1 MKFPGGKPGPM
12 PLANFLDDL
21 GQVTFQFAEIL
32 CVACGVRVFRGTVW
46 IRFARQ
52 LFPCADLL
60 FAVIRCGKQID
71 VQLVPLYVGEG
82 DGAQTAAGFVA
93 ALFVCYVKTS
103 KFV

>member
-1 MKFPGGKPGPM
+1 M
-12 PLANFLDDL
+12 PLANFLDNL
-21 GQVTFQFAEIL
+21 GQVAFQFTEIL
-32 CVACGVRVFRGTVW
+32 CVACGVRVFRGTVG

-60 FAVIRCGKQID
+60 FAVIRCGEQID

-82 DGAQTAAGFVA
+82 DGAQTAARFV
-93 ALFVCYVKTS
+93 LCYFRLPCKTS